1 MRRWVA
7 ASAVML
13 VIPMVVTGLGS
24 TANAQGAPAD
34 PIDALKRRLVE
45 NRGVK
50 MSKVLTSTYITDG
63 EKEHFWTE
71 AVAEFGRGKITAID
85 MTYDSDRRN
94 WTDPIRQ
101 VVVEGRQYIQDDHLP
116 NGKSWILREDNEIRP
131 VLDAGWIKLADP
143 VMLKAVLATTRVK
156 RPAGVYDGTPTT
168 LYQGTITVGQL
179 SKASPGLPFG
189 LVVKPTGEE
198 MKAKVSWR
206 LWLGEDQLVRRAWGS
221 WSEPFSKNGDVPVS
235 YVVDAR
241 LTGWGAETDIA
252 APSADDVVTPSDWS
266 MPEPS
271 VPLNP
276 AAG

>member
-13 VIPMVVTGLGS
+13 VIPMVVTGLGT

-50 MSKVLTSTYITDG
+50 MSKVLTSMYVADG

-101 VVVEGRQYIQDDHLP
+101 VVVEGCQYIQDDHLP

-168 LYQGTITVGQL
+168 LHQGTITVGQL

-189 LVVKPTGEE
+189 LVVKPTREE

-276 AAG
+276 AVG

>member
-1 MRRWVA
+1 MRRWIA

-13 VIPMVVTGLGS
+13 VVPMMATGLGS

-34 PIDALKRRLVE
+34 PIDALKRQLVE

-50 MSKVLTSTYITDG
+50 MSKVHTSTYIADG

-71 AVAEFGRGKITAID
+71 AVAEFGRGKITTID

-101 VVVEGRQYIQDDHLP
+101 ITIEGRQYIQDDHLP
-116 NGKSWILREDNEIRP
+116 NGKSWIPREDNEIRP
-131 VLDAGWIKLADP
+131 VLSADWIKLADP
-143 VMLKAVLATTRVK
+143 VMLKAVLATTKVK
-156 RPAGVYDGTPTT
+156 RPAGIYDGTPTA
-168 LYQGTITVGQL
+168 LYQGTINLGQL
-179 SKASPGLPFG
+179 YKASPGFPFG
-189 LVVKPTGEE
+189 LVAKPTRKEA
-198 MKAKVSWR
+198 KAKISWR

-221 WSEPFSKNGDVPVS
+221 WREPFSKNGDVPVS

-252 APSADDVVTPSDWS
+252 VPSADDVVTPSDWS
-266 MPEPS
+266 SSETS
-271 VPLNP
+271 VSLNP